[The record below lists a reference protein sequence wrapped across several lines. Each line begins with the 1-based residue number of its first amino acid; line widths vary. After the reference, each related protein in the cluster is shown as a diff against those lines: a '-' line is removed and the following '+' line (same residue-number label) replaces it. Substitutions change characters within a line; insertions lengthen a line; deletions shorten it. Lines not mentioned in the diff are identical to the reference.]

1 MLPQNRYSRDL
12 KSPNNS
18 PATTT
23 PPLPEVCDAD
33 IMLQSS
39 DSTNFPV
46 HKSIL
51 VASSQ
56 VFEDMLSLP
65 RPSGDDTVDGLP
77 MVRLSEDAE
86 IVRALVTV
94 LYPIPT
100 KIPSSYERV
109 LALLGATQKYDMP
122 VVRRTIRAEIF
133 YKGLRAQAPAFRAYA
148 IALSNGLSQ
157 ETESAARLTLDYPLT
172 FEVLGDDL
180 PLFVDSALSV
190 LANYRKACRDSVV
203 SCLES
208 FLDVRNG
215 PSKIWVGCPSSKPPI
230 EHSSPGKPSGKQPRG
245 SSAATSSLWSTL
257 HENNERTLPSWLH
270 DLFAQ
275 LIEESKQYFTNS
287 LINPSRIREQYLA
300 ALRKHSP
307 DKNGCITCM
316 VVHTHCGERYCV
328 ELEQKLTSA
337 RKKVPTHLE

>member
-1 MLPQNRYSRDL
+1 
-12 KSPNNS
+12 
-18 PATTT
+18 
-23 PPLPEVCDAD
+23 
-33 IMLQSS
+33 
-39 DSTNFPV
+39 
-46 HKSIL
+46 
-51 VASSQ
+51 
-56 VFEDMLSLP
+56 MLSLP
-65 RPSGDDTVDGLP
+65 QPSGDDTVDGLP

-100 KIPSSYERV
+100 KMPSSYERV

-122 VVRRTIRAEIF
+122 VVRRTIRAEIL

-148 IALSNGLSQ
+148 IAFSNGLSQ

-190 LANYRKACRDSVV
+190 LANYRKECRDSVV
-203 SCLES
+203 SSLES

-215 PSKIWVGCPSSKPPI
+215 PSKIWVGCPSSKPQI
-230 EHSSPGKPSGKQPRG
+230 EHSSPGKPSGKRPRG
-245 SSAATSSLWSTL
+245 SSAATSSLWSTPY
-257 HENNERTLPSWLH
+257 ENDERTRPSWLH

-275 LIEESKQYFTNS
+275 LVEELRQHFTNS
-287 LINPSRIREQYLA
+287 LTNPSRIRKQYLA

>member
-1 MLPQNRYSRDL
+1 
-12 KSPNNS
+12 
-18 PATTT
+18 
-23 PPLPEVCDAD
+23 
-33 IMLQSS
+33 MLQSS

-65 RPSGDDTVDGLP
+65 QPSGDDTVDGLP

-94 LYPIPT
+94 LYLIPT
-100 KIPSSYERV
+100 KIPSSYEKV

-122 VVRRTIRAEIF
+122 VVRRTIRAEILF
-133 YKGLRAQAPAFRAYA
+133 KGLRAQAPAFRAYA
-148 IALSNGLSQ
+148 IAFSNGLSQ

-203 SCLES
+203 SCLGS
-208 FLDVRNG
+208 FLDVRMAYQRSGLVAPAPNLR
-215 PSKIWVGCPSSKPPI
+215 SSFPVP
-230 EHSSPGKPSGKQPRG
+230 ENRQASDREGVPLRHLLSGLRSTKMMNANFLRG
-245 SSAATSSLWSTL
+245 YMT
-257 HENNERTLPSWLH
+257 
-270 DLFAQ
+270 F
-275 LIEESKQYFTNS
+275 
-287 LINPSRIREQYLA
+287 
-300 ALRKHSP
+300 LR
-307 DKNGCITCM
+307 G
-316 VVHTHCGERYCV
+316 
-328 ELEQKLTSA
+328 
-337 RKKVPTHLE
+337 